1 MAQIDN
7 KFSAFWMDT
16 STAPW
21 TPITWLSATILIKL
35 AEDPYTVVVNNEPMT
50 DIWNWDYIYEFTW
63 YDSSKNYIYHCNP
76 WATAY
81 IESGVTDKRLDH
93 IDKNL
98 SDISVW
104 WNPYIEWIGWI
115 KEWIQKV
122 ANKVESKWNEIIKKI
137 QETEWQII
145 KTFPEYKEPVVNVT
159 TEKIDTT
166 EFINAIKEIK
176 PEVTVT
182 TEQIDTTPLMDAIK
196 EIGKIS
202 EIEIPE
208 QKEVDLS
215 KIENSIEIINDTID
229 EMKWDIID
237 KIDEKKN
244 LYEAVGS
251 LFETA
256 VNKKEKRDKE
266 EIEEE
271 NISREI
277 PESFTANLS

>member
-35 AEDPYTVVVNNEPMT
+35 AESPYTVVVNNEAMT
-50 DIWNWDYIYEFTW
+50 DIGNWDYIYEFTA

-81 IESGVTDKRLDH
+81 IESWVTDKRLDH

-122 ANKVESKWNEIIKKI
+122 ADKVEKKWDEIIKNIKD
-137 QETEWQII
+137 TEWEIV
-145 KTFPEYKEPVVNVT
+145 KTFPTYKEPVVNVT
-159 TEKIDTT
+159 TEKIDTKD
-166 EFINAIKEIK
+166 FIKEIK
-176 PEVTVT
+176 KIKPEVIVN
-182 TEQIDTTPLMDAIK
+182 TEQIDTTPIMDAIK
-196 EIGKIS
+196 EIWKIS
-202 EIEIPE
+202 EIQIPE
-208 QKEVDLS
+208 QKEIDLS
-215 KIENSIEIINDTID
+215 EITTSINSITEELDNIKEDIFKKIE
-229 EMKWDIID
+229 W
-237 KIDEKKN
+237 KKN
-244 LYEAVGS
+244 IYEAVWE
-251 LFETA
+251 LFENA
-256 VNKKEKRDKE
+256 VNRNDKE
-266 EIEEE
+266 DEEEE
-271 NISREI
+271 NMNREI
-277 PESFTANLS
+277 PESFTATLS

>member
-35 AEDPYTVVVNNEPMT
+35 AESPYTVVVNNEAMT
-50 DIWNWDYIYEFTW
+50 DIGNWDYIYEFTA

-81 IESGVTDKRLDH
+81 IESWVTDKRLDH

-122 ANKVESKWNEIIKKI
+122 ADKVEKKWDEIIKNIKD
-137 QETEWQII
+137 TEWKIV
-145 KTFPEYKEPVVNVT
+145 KTFPIYKEPVVNVT
-159 TEKIDTT
+159 TEQIDTKD
-166 EFINAIKEIK
+166 FIKEIK
-176 PEVTVT
+176 KIKPEVIVN
-182 TEQIDTTPLMDAIK
+182 TEQIDTTPIMDAIK
-196 EIGKIS
+196 EIWKIS
-202 EIEIPE
+202 EIQIPE
-208 QKEVDLS
+208 QKEIDLS
-215 KIENSIEIINDTID
+215 EITTSINSITEELDNIKEDIFKKIE
-229 EMKWDIID
+229 W
-237 KIDEKKN
+237 KKN
-244 LYEAVGS
+244 IYEAVWE
-251 LFETA
+251 LFENA
-256 VNKKEKRDKE
+256 VNRNDKE
-266 EIEEE
+266 DEEEE
-271 NISREI
+271 NMNREI
-277 PESFTANLS
+277 PESFTATLS